1 MGSQEDKAGKGEKGE
16 EIGATRESPGGF
28 NHVLGTGQFF
38 PFAFQFFHFIAVD
51 VYLKNVDWKR
61 TY

>member
-51 VYLKNVDWKR
+51 VYLKNVD
-61 TY
+61 